1 MNAAI
6 ALCTFC
12 EMHGPKVI
20 FTTQT
25 YRNYDTQNTEQLKFY
40 GPKEVLKQ
48 GYPSLEDGQDECEGC
63 QSIGNVKYLSNEH
76 ETRTS
81 FLSAQ
86 QSLMQDIGNL
96 LKHACVRSL
105 SCEVHPGKE
114 GVCYFGD
121 EYRGHVLSHTFT
133 LKDAQVNYATKKH
146 VWQEDLEDGAVLLF
160 S

>member
-25 YRNYDTQNTEQLKFY
+25 YRNYDTQNTEKLKFY

-96 LKHACVRSL
+96 LKHACVRYNNCCIL
-105 SCEVHPGKE
+105 
-114 GVCYFGD
+114 
-121 EYRGHVLSHTFT
+121 
-133 LKDAQVNYATKKH
+133 
-146 VWQEDLEDGAVLLF
+146 
-160 S
+160 

>member
-12 EMHGPKVI
+12 EIHGPKVI

-25 YRNYDTQNTEQLKFY
+25 YRNYDTQNTEKLKFY
-40 GPKEVLKQ
+40 GPKEVLRQ
-48 GYPSLEDGQDECEGC
+48 SHAILEDGQDECEGC

-96 LKHACVRSL
+96 LKHACIRSL

-146 VWQEDLEDGAVLLF
+146 VWQEDLEDGAVLSFL
-160 S
+160 

>member
-1 MNAAI
+1 VENLYFPKAMNAAI

-25 YRNYDTQNTEQLKFY
+25 YRNYDTQNMEKLKFY
-40 GPKEVLKQ
+40 GPKEILRQ
-48 GYPSLEDGQDECEGC
+48 GHISLGDGQDECEGC

-96 LKHACVRSL
+96 LKHACVRYNY
-105 SCEVHPGKE
+105 C
-114 GVCYFGD
+114 
-121 EYRGHVLSHTFT
+121 VL
-133 LKDAQVNYATKKH
+133 
-146 VWQEDLEDGAVLLF
+146 
-160 S
+160 